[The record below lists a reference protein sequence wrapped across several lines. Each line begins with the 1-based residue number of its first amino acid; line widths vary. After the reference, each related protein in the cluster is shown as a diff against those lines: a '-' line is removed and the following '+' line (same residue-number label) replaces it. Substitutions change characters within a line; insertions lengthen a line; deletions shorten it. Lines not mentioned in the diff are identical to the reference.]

1 MLWQEVKLRCGRK
14 ELEKGSVEACKQ
26 EQDQIR
32 REKKKSHC
40 LQTSRSVHFHSLM
53 QAYHVASV
61 PALQEAPLNSVD
73 VYSWL
78 WLELQRIVRRGCFP
92 HLCHP
97 FTIWA
102 REQALHCRHPELR
115 DMSLHVHWLS
125 LAWLQATCTHGRC
138 VIHSPETTL
147 SLCTL
152 SRKFR
157 GSN

>member
-1 MLWQEVKLRCGRK
+1 MQTGTRSNQEG
-14 ELEKGSVEACKQ
+14 
-26 EQDQIR
+26 
-32 REKKKSHC
+32 KKKSHC

-147 SLCTL
+147 CLFARCQENSEALTSLYPDAINT
-152 SRKFR
+152 
-157 GSN
+157 SNSC